1 MKRRR
6 KQYRSSPKARR
17 LPKLLWFLL
26 GVALVAVVLFTG
38 QVLRKPQP
46 SVADPQAQWDLRQ
59 QTVSQVIRSADRT
72 ALIGSSATQ
81 GNPDADIILFEFSD
95 FQCPYCARAS
105 LDVQAL
111 MEKHGEDVL
120 FVYKHFPLMQ
130 IHPEAMPAARA
141 AWAAAQQDQ
150 FWIYH
155 DGLFANQARL
165 GENLY
170 SELAQQIGLDLETF
184 DRDRNS
190 SASLAAV
197 QRDLQLAQSMAL
209 NGTPTFLLNDLL
221 MPPGTS
227 LTLLEE
233 TLNRIQTALQPEPE
247 TSPSEPDAL
256 PSETETPP
264 VETETSPS
272 TP

>member
-6 KQYRSSPKARR
+6 RQIRSSPKARR
-17 LPKLLWFLL
+17 RSPRLLWLL
-26 GVALVAVVLFTG
+26 LALALIAAAVVASL
-38 QVLRKPQP
+38 VLRKPQP
-46 SVADPQAQWDLRQ
+46 SVADPRAQWELRQ
-59 QTVSQVIRSADRT
+59 QTVSQIIRSSDRT
-72 ALIGSSATQ
+72 ALIGSSPTY
-81 GNPDADIILFEFSD
+81 GNPDAGIILFEFSD
-95 FQCPYCARAS
+95 FQCPYCAKAS
-105 LDVQAL
+105 LDVQVF
-111 MEKHGEDVL
+111 MEKHSDDVL

-130 IHPEAMPAARA
+130 IHPEALSAARA

-155 DGLFANQARL
+155 DGLFANQSRL
-165 GENLY
+165 GETLY
-170 SELAQQIGLDLETF
+170 DELAQQIGLDLEAF

-190 SASLAAV
+190 PASLAAV

-233 TLNRIQTALQPEPE
+233 TFNKAQAALQPP
-247 TSPSEPDAL
+247 TPS
-256 PSETETPP
+256 
-264 VETETSPS
+264 S
-272 TP
+272 TPTP